1 MSDDNVDKT
10 DLNKKDI
17 NHLEEKMDNIS
28 SEIER
33 LDGNTPSKDDFQ
45 DLKDTIDTIVLQG
58 NGSEPLT
65 VKTNENRT
73 KIQNL
78 RRHVNALWGFIG
90 TLVGFAGSI
99 LVKIFTS
106 LNFL

>member
-17 NHLEEKMDNIS
+17 NHLEEKIDNVC

-33 LDGNTPSKDDFQ
+33 LDANTPNKDDFQ
-45 DLKDTIDTIVLQG
+45 DLKSTIDSVVLQG

-73 KIQNL
+73 NLKNL
-78 RRHVNALWGFIG
+78 RRHINALWAFVG
-90 TLVGFAGSI
+90 TLVGLVGSFLI
-99 LVKIFTS
+99 RAFTK
-106 LNFL
+106 FL